1 MSKGDRV
8 MREHAVTIR
17 VLVNDATRDEP
28 WLAEHGVAFWVE
40 VVGGG
45 RPYCFLFDT
54 GRTAQVLAHNARAM
68 NVDWA
73 AAEAVVISHGH
84 NDHTGGLLEALRAC
98 GRRVPVIL
106 HPDALLPKLK
116 TVPVLRAIGA
126 PHRWEQVEEAGCLL
140 ATREPVGLIAGVQ
153 TSGEIPRTTVFE
165 GPEEFQT
172 LRDGR
177 VERDDMRDDL
187 ALFIHLPDVGLV
199 VLTGCAHAG
208 VVNTIRHGLALTGAT
223 RLRAV
228 IGGFH
233 LIRATPDRIRQ
244 TIEALH
250 ALQPELLVPIHCT
263 GDHAVSELSRAFGE
277 RLRYAHAGSELRFE
291 SDRSGAA

>member
-1 MSKGDRV
+1 MC
-8 MREHAVTIR
+8 

-40 VVGGG
+40 AIGGA
-45 RPYCFLFDT
+45 RSYCLLFDT
-54 GRTAQVLAHNARAM
+54 GRTAQVLAHNTRVM
-68 NVDWA
+68 NVDWT

-116 TVPVLRAIGA
+116 TVPVLRTIGA
-126 PHRWEQVEEAGCLL
+126 PHRWEQVEETGCLL
-140 ATREPVGLIAGVQ
+140 ATRETVHLAAGVQ
-153 TSGEIPRTTVFE
+153 TSGEIPRVTAFE

-177 VERDDMRDDL
+177 VERDDILDDL
-187 ALFIHLPDVGLV
+187 ALFIHLADGSLIV
-199 VLTGCAHAG
+199 VTGCAHAG

-223 RLRAV
+223 RVRAV

-233 LIRATPDRIRQ
+233 LIRATPDRLRQ

-250 ALQPELLVPIHCT
+250 ALQPELLIPIHCT
-263 GDHAVSELSRAFGE
+263 GDRAVAELSRAFGE

-291 SDRSGAA
+291 RDGSLREATG

>member
-1 MSKGDRV
+1 MGSQALRV
-8 MREHAVTIR
+8 C

-40 VVGGG
+40 VVGGA
-45 RPYCFLFDT
+45 RPYCLLFDT

-68 NVDWA
+68 NVDWT

-98 GRRVPVIL
+98 GPRVPVIL

-116 TVPVLRAIGA
+116 TVPILRTIGA

-140 ATREPVGLIAGVQ
+140 ATREPVGLVAGVQ
-153 TSGEIPRTTVFE
+153 TSGEIPRTTAFE

-199 VLTGCAHAG
+199 VVTGCAHAG
-208 VVNTIRHGLALTGAT
+208 VVNTVRHGLALTGAT

-250 ALQPELLVPIHCT
+250 ALEPELLVPIHCT
-263 GDHAVSELSRAFGE
+263 GDRAVAELSRAFGE
-277 RLRYAHAGSELRFE
+277 RLRYAHVGSELRVE
-291 SDRSGAA
+291 NDGSVTIC

>member
-1 MSKGDRV
+1 MEPQALRV
-8 MREHAVTIR
+8 C
-17 VLVNDATRDEP
+17 VLVNDAARDEP

-40 VVGGG
+40 VVGGT

-68 NVDWA
+68 HVDWG

-84 NDHTGGLLEALRAC
+84 NDHTGGLLEAVKAC

-106 HPDALLPKLK
+106 HPDALLPKFK
-116 TVPVLRAIGA
+116 TVPILRTIGA
-126 PHRWEQVEEAGCLL
+126 PHRWDQVGETGCLL
-140 ATREPVGLIAGVQ
+140 ATREPVQLAAGVQ
-153 TSGEIPRTTVFE
+153 TSGEIPRTTAFE
-165 GPEEFQT
+165 GPEEFHT

-177 VERDDMRDDL
+177 LERDDMRDDL
-187 ALFIHLPDVGLV
+187 ALFIHLPDFGLV
-199 VLTGCAHAG
+199 VVTGCAHAG
-208 VVNTIRHGLALTGAT
+208 IVNTIRHGLALTGAT

-233 LIRATPDRIRQ
+233 LIRATPDRIQQ
-244 TIEALH
+244 TIEALD

-263 GDHAVSELSRAFGE
+263 GDRAVAELARAFGE
-277 RLRYAHAGSELRFE
+277 RVRYAYVGSELRVE
-291 SDRSGAA
+291 SDGSITI

>member
-1 MSKGDRV
+1 MGSHALRV
-8 MREHAVTIR
+8 C

-40 VVGGG
+40 VVGGTQ
-45 RPYCFLFDT
+45 PYCFLFDT

-68 NVDWA
+68 HVDWS

-84 NDHTGGLLEALRAC
+84 NDHTGGLLEALKAC

-116 TVPVLRAIGA
+116 TVPILRTIGA
-126 PHRWEQVEEAGCLL
+126 PHRWDQVGETGCLL
-140 ATREPVGLIAGVQ
+140 ATREPVQLVAGVQ
-153 TSGEIPRTTVFE
+153 TSGEIPRTTAFE
-165 GPEEFQT
+165 GPEEFHT

-177 VERDDMRDDL
+177 LERDDLRDDL

-199 VLTGCAHAG
+199 VVTGCAHAG
-208 VVNTIRHGLALTGAT
+208 IVNTIRHGLALTGAT

-233 LIRATPDRIRQ
+233 LLQTPPAEVARIVAAFRELGVARVGAT
-244 TIEALH
+244 
-250 ALQPELLVPIHCT
+250 HCT
-263 GDHAVSELSRAFGE
+263 GPEAIKLFKETYGD
-277 RLRYAHAGSELRFE
+277 RFI
-291 SDRSGAA
+291 SGGVGTVVTARR

>member
-1 MSKGDRV
+1 MGSHALRV
-8 MREHAVTIR
+8 C

-40 VVGGG
+40 VVGGTQ
-45 RPYCFLFDT
+45 PYCFLFDT

-68 NVDWA
+68 HVDWS

-84 NDHTGGLLEALRAC
+84 NDHTGGLLEALKAC

-116 TVPVLRAIGA
+116 TVPILRTIGA
-126 PHRWEQVEEAGCLL
+126 PHRWDQVGETGCLL
-140 ATREPVGLIAGVQ
+140 ATREPVQLVAGVQ
-153 TSGEIPRTTVFE
+153 TSGEIPRTTAFE
-165 GPEEFQT
+165 GPEEFHT

-177 VERDDMRDDL
+177 LERDDMRDDL

-199 VLTGCAHAG
+199 VVTGCAHAG
-208 VVNTIRHGLALTGAT
+208 IVNTIRHGLALTGAT

-233 LIRATPDRIRQ
+233 LLRATPERIRQ
-244 TIEALH
+244 TIEALQ

-263 GDHAVSELSRAFGE
+263 GDRAVAELARGFGE
-277 RLRYAHAGSELRFE
+277 RLRYAYVGSELRVE
-291 SDRSGAA
+291 SDGSVTI

>member
-1 MSKGDRV
+1 MGPHALRV
-8 MREHAVTIR
+8 C

-40 VVGGG
+40 VVAGT
-45 RPYCFLFDT
+45 RPYYFLFDT
-54 GRTAQVLAHNARAM
+54 GRTAQVLAHNASAM
-68 NVDWA
+68 HVDWG

-84 NDHTGGLLEALRAC
+84 NDHTGGLPEALKAC

-116 TVPVLRAIGA
+116 TVPILRTIGA
-126 PHRWEQVEEAGCLL
+126 PHRWDQVGETGCLL
-140 ATREPVGLIAGVQ
+140 ATREPVQLVAGVQ
-153 TSGEIPRTTVFE
+153 TSGEIPRTTAFE
-165 GPEEFQT
+165 GPEEFHT

-177 VERDDMRDDL
+177 LERDDVRDDL
-187 ALFIHLPDVGLV
+187 ALFISLPDVGLV

-208 VVNTIRHGLALTGAT
+208 IVNTIRHGLALTGAT

-233 LIRATPDRIRQ
+233 LIRATPDRIQQ
-244 TIEALH
+244 TIEALD

-263 GDHAVSELSRAFGE
+263 GDRAVAELARAFGE
-277 RLRYAHAGSELRFE
+277 RVRYAYVGSELRVE
-291 SDRSGAA
+291 SDGSVTI

>member
-1 MSKGDRV
+1 MGSQALRV
-8 MREHAVTIR
+8 C

-40 VVGGG
+40 TIGGG
-45 RPYCFLFDT
+45 RPYRFLFDT
-54 GRTAQVLAHNARAM
+54 GRTAQVLAHNACAM

-73 AAEAVVISHGH
+73 TAEAVVISHGH
-84 NDHTGGLLEALRAC
+84 NDHTGGLLEALRGC

-116 TVPVLRAIGA
+116 TVPVLRAIG
-126 PHRWEQVEEAGCLL
+126 PPYRWDQVERTGFLL
-140 ATREPVGLIAGVQ
+140 PVRDPVHLVAGVQ
-153 TSGEIPRTTVFE
+153 TSGEIPRTTAFE
-165 GPEEFQT
+165 GSEEFQT

-177 VERDDMRDDL
+177 VEPDDLRDDL
-187 ALFIHLPDVGLV
+187 ALFVHLPDVGLV
-199 VLTGCAHAG
+199 VVTGCAHAG
-208 VVNTIRHGLALTGAT
+208 IVNTIRHGLALTGAT

-244 TIEALH
+244 TVEALH
-250 ALQPELLVPIHCT
+250 ALQPEILAPIHCT
-263 GDHAVSELSRAFGE
+263 GDHAVAELSRAFGD
-277 RLRYAHAGSELRFE
+277 RVRYAYVGSQLRIE
-291 SDRSGAA
+291 SDGSVTI

>member
-1 MSKGDRV
+1 MGPQALRV
-8 MREHAVTIR
+8 CI
-17 VLVNDATRDEP
+17 LVNDATRDEP

-40 VVGGG
+40 VVGGT

-54 GRTAQVLAHNARAM
+54 GRTAQVLAHNARVM

-98 GRRVPVIL
+98 GRRVPVVL

-126 PHRWEQVEEAGCLL
+126 PHRWDQVEETGCLL
-140 ATREPVGLIAGVQ
+140 ATREPVHLVAGVQ
-153 TSGEIPRTTVFE
+153 TSGEIPRTTAFE

-187 ALFIHLPDVGLV
+187 ALLIHLPDVGLV
-199 VLTGCAHAG
+199 VVTGCAHAG

-263 GDHAVSELSRAFGE
+263 GDRAVAELARAFGE
-277 RLRYAHAGSELRFE
+277 RFRYAHVGSELRVE
-291 SDRSGAA
+291 NDGSVAI